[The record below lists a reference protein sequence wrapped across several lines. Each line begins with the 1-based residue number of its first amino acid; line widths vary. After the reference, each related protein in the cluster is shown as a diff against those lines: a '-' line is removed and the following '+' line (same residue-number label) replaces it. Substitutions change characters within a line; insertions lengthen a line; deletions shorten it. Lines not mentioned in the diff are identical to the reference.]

1 MNRPRSRSVLVGT
14 LVAVAVVLATLV
26 GLALVVD
33 FQGLPDDLAPS
44 GAPTSSGDM
53 ALRTQSP
60 PSGGE
65 PMLEGYSGAAPSPED
80 GSGNATSPSAKGS
93 DSLIIRNAAMEIRV
107 DDVDAALA
115 ALRVAIAKSG
125 GEIAD
130 MSMTAGDPGPI
141 PLDSGSAPVAG
152 PSTAYVTVRVPSDRL
167 ADLEVAVAKLGR
179 VLTQSASSSDVTEQA
194 VDMEARLKNLR
205 AEEARLRSLF
215 NRTDDVSDLLEVER
229 ELSRVRGEIEAMEA
243 QLTYLERQA
252 ARATLTVTLSEP
264 GPVVQPAGT
273 SWGLREAVTRG
284 IQATVA
290 LLAATVTAAIP
301 IAVFGAIAFAVWLLI
316 HAVLARKRARAHD
329 ASSTGD
335 SASGGETP

>member
-1 MNRPRSRSVLVGT
+1 
-14 LVAVAVVLATLV
+14 VLAATV
-26 GLALVVD
+26 GLALFVD
-33 FQGLPDDLAPS
+33 FQGGPEDVASS
-44 GAPTSSGDM
+44 GAPPSSGDM
-53 ALRTQSP
+53 AVRTQSP
-60 PSGGE
+60 PSEGG
-65 PMLEGYSGAAPSPED
+65 PLLEGYSGAESSAAD
-80 GSGNATSPSAKGS
+80 GSGNAASPDAKGT

-107 DDVDAALA
+107 DDVDVALA
-115 ALRVAIAKSG
+115 SLRSAVAKSG

-130 MSMTAGDPGPI
+130 MSMTAGDPGLV
-141 PLDSGSAPVAG
+141 PLDSGSAPIAG
-152 PSTAYVTVRVPSDRL
+152 PSIAYVTVRVPSDRL
-167 ADLEVAVAKLGR
+167 AGLEIAVAKLGH

-194 VDMEARLKNLR
+194 IDMEARLKNLR

-215 NRTDDVSDLLEVER
+215 SRTDDVSDLLEVER

-264 GPVVQPAGT
+264 GPVVQPAGS

-301 IAVFGAIAFAVWLLI
+301 IAVFGAIAFAVWLPI
-316 HAVLARKRARAHD
+316 HAVLARRRARAHD
-329 ASSTGD
+329 ASASGD
-335 SASGGETP
+335 SASGGDTP